1 MAPTPRP
8 TAGSQTAAVTPAAG
22 SVDMPPPP
30 ARTPAGAAL
39 PRRGERQPPAVTPDV
54 IAAPPSRTVPPPSPA
69 GTPAAPTEA
78 MPPPPALTSAP
89 AAPRGVKRP
98 RAPDATS
105 DRKRPRAVTPRDRF
119 VGARLDDA
127 GEAYRAHT
135 ALALAPK
142 TGTQPVLNA
151 SLRSSLLSPRT
162 GTRFL
167 SIGGGSSRTTRSD
180 ASARSIAEA
189 SATATRWR
197 ETKPFRVLDAPD
209 IADDFYSTLLDW
221 SPHGDKLAVV
231 LEDIVYLASASN
243 GDKTPVRGLK
253 FGSVVTAV
261 TWALGGAHV
270 AVGTIN
276 GLMQIVDVE
285 TGTCVRNTGVH
296 DGRIGTLH
304 WNPVT
309 RCLTSGSHD
318 NCICDYD
325 LRTPEV
331 ATTWRLGHD
340 DAVCGVRWRDDGRLL
355 ASGGN
360 DNAVLLWDARRASP
374 YVSITRAHRAAVKAL
389 AWCPT
394 RHDVLA
400 SGGGAADKRVRLW
413 NSVTGASLASCDA
426 EAQVTGL
433 AWAPNGT
440 PEVVASLGGREE
452 TAGAGISAFR
462 WSRAVNRLDCV
473 ATMDSQKWHEA
484 RIVGLA
490 TSPDRTRF
498 AFASADEILSVW
510 DLYDAPGGTR
520 SAFSA
525 VQRRGDVR
533 RWDGVLGQV
542 LR

>member
-8 TAGSQTAAVTPAAG
+8 TGSQTAAVTPAAG
-22 SVDMPPPP
+22 SDLMPPPP
-30 ARTPAGAAL
+30 PRTPAAAAL
-39 PRRGERQPPAVTPDV
+39 PRRGVVRQPPAVTPDV
-54 IAAPPSRTVPPPSPA
+54 ATTPVPSPA
-69 GTPAAPTEA
+69 TTPAAPTDA
-78 MPPPPALTSAP
+78 LPPPPALTSAP
-89 AAPRGVKRP
+89 APRGVKRP
-98 RAPDATS
+98 RAADAS
-105 DRKRPRAVTPRDRF
+105 SGRKRPRAVTPRDRF

-167 SIGGGSSRTTRSD
+167 SVGGGSSRTTISD

-221 SPHGDKLAVV
+221 SPHGDKLVVV
-231 LEDIVYLASASN
+231 LEDIAYLASARN
-243 GDKTPVRGLK
+243 DDKTPVRGLK

-285 TGTCVRNTGVH
+285 TGRCVRNIGVH

-426 EAQVTGL
+426 GAQVTGL

-533 RWDGVLGQV
+533 RWDDVLGQV

>member
-8 TAGSQTAAVTPAAG
+8 TGSQTAAVTPAAG
-22 SVDMPPPP
+22 SDLMPPPP
-30 ARTPAGAAL
+30 PRTPAGAAL
-39 PRRGERQPPAVTPDV
+39 PRRGVVRQPPAVTPDV
-54 IAAPPSRTVPPPSPA
+54 ATTPAPSPA
-69 GTPAAPTEA
+69 ATPATPTDT
-78 MPPPPALTSAP
+78 MPPPALTSAP
-89 AAPRGVKRP
+89 APRGVKRP
-98 RAPDATS
+98 RTADAS
-105 DRKRPRAVTPRDRF
+105 SGRKRPRAVTSRDRF
-119 VGARLDDA
+119 VGSRLDDA

-167 SIGGGSSRTTRSD
+167 SVGGGSSRTTISD

-221 SPHGDKLAVV
+221 SPHGDKLVVV
-231 LEDIVYLASASN
+231 LEDITYLASARN
-243 GDKTPVRGLK
+243 DDKTPVRGLK

-276 GLMQIVDVE
+276 GLMQIVDAE
-285 TGTCVRNTGVH
+285 KGTCVRSIGVH

-325 LRTPEV
+325 LRTPSV
-331 ATTWRLGHD
+331 GTTWRLGHD

-426 EAQVTGL
+426 GAQVTGL

>member
-1 MAPTPRP
+1 M
-8 TAGSQTAAVTPAAG
+8 
-22 SVDMPPPP
+22 
-30 ARTPAGAAL
+30 
-39 PRRGERQPPAVTPDV
+39 
-54 IAAPPSRTVPPPSPA
+54 
-69 GTPAAPTEA
+69 
-78 MPPPPALTSAP
+78 
-89 AAPRGVKRP
+89 
-98 RAPDATS
+98 
-105 DRKRPRAVTPRDRF
+105 TPRDRF
-119 VGARLDDA
+119 VGSRLDDA

-142 TGTQPVLNA
+142 TGAQPVLNA

-167 SIGGGSSRTTRSD
+167 SIGGGSSRTTISD

-221 SPHGDKLAVV
+221 SPHGDKLVVV
-231 LEDIVYLASASN
+231 LGDIVYFASARN

-270 AVGTIN
+270 AAGTIN

-360 DNAVLLWDARRASP
+360 DNAVLLWDARGASRRLDP
-374 YVSITRAHRAAVKAL
+374 RAHRAAVKAL

-413 NSVTGASLASCDA
+413 NSVTGASLAS
-426 EAQVTGL
+426 
-433 AWAPNGT
+433 
-440 PEVVASLGGREE
+440 GG
-452 TAGAGISAFR
+452 AGAGHWPRVGSQRDARGRGFA
-462 WSRAVNRLDCV
+462 WGSRRDGRCWHQRLSMVEGGQPPRLRRD
-473 ATMDSQKWHEA
+473 H
-484 RIVGLA
+484 GLSEMA
-490 TSPDRTRF
+490 
-498 AFASADEILSVW
+498 
-510 DLYDAPGGTR
+510 
-520 SAFSA
+520 
-525 VQRRGDVR
+525 
-533 RWDGVLGQV
+533 
-542 LR
+542 